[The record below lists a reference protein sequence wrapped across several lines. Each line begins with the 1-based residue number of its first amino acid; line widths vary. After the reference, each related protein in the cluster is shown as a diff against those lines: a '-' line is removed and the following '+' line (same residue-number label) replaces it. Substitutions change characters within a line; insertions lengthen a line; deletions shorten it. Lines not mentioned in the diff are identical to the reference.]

1 MAKNLLYFMLG
12 NVEMAKISTQQLI
25 EITNDSDFRDMLFE
39 DLSEYERFYNRI
51 IQLKTKNDRLKGVS
65 SLAALCTRT
74 AINAKTARDK
84 SPKKMSEMLIKGFVR
99 GIRDIEE
106 NIVKAVKCNER
117 REVIALARDYRRHLV
132 ANMERYRK
140 I

>member
-25 EITNDSDFRDMLFE
+25 EITHDSDFRDMLFD
-39 DLSEYERFYNRI
+39 DLSEYEKFYNRI
-51 IQLKTKNDRLKGVS
+51 LQLKTSGDRLKNVS
-65 SLAALCTRT
+65 PLAAVCIRA

-84 SPKKMSEMLIKGFVR
+84 SPRRMSEMLINGFVR

-106 NIVKAVKCNER
+106 KIVKAVKCNER
-117 REVIALARDYRRHLV
+117 REVIVLAKDYRRHLV
-132 ANMERYRK
+132 ANIERYRK